1 MGNLREIYE
10 QEKKREHQLA
20 EEECLKAEQEKE
32 IIRKQ
37 KEAERQKA
45 ANQRKAEKKRLMAL
59 SEKELMV
66 EFILELKSIH
76 TICNRIE
83 RKCYEIEDNQ
93 FKE

>member
-1 MGNLREIYE
+1 MSRMREMYE
-10 QEKKREHQLA
+10 QEKKRAQQLA
-20 EEECLKAEQEKE
+20 EEERLKAEQEKE
-32 IIRKQ
+32 NIRKQ
-37 KEAERQKA
+37 KEAERKKA
-45 ANQRKAEKKRLMAL
+45 ADQRKAEKKRLMAL